1 MLLLLIS
8 QASGYDQG
16 REITTDIKEPGL
28 AGTLVQ
34 VPGRYAEVFDGYA
47 AALERAPLDADTR
60 RAYASRV
67 RSYLAWLDSAGITG
81 PDPLTDAHGRDFA
94 GRDYRTHLKTAAK
107 RAASTVNAHL
117 TALDHFYEHLG
128 LGAVRV
134 QRDQLPR
141 RAPRALDAR
150 QQKRFLRAVE
160 ARPLARDRAIGQLL
174 FYSGVRV
181 DELVSLDDGDV
192 PLSARKGKVIVREG
206 KGGDSREIP
215 IVDPTARAS
224 VAEWKKERASWP
236 HAAENPALFLNR
248 RGGRMSARAVDQLL
262 DALAADANL
271 VGDDG
276 NPAASA
282 HTIRHTFGTNL
293 LRSGV
298 NIVTVAELMGHRG
311 LDTTRLYTLP
321 TERDLENAVAKL
333 PTDQ

>member
-1 MLLLLIS
+1 
-8 QASGYDQG
+8 
-16 REITTDIKEPGL
+16 
-28 AGTLVQ
+28 VQ

-67 RSYLAWLDSAGITG
+67 RSYLTWLDSAGITG
-81 PDPLTDAHGRDFA
+81 PDPLTDPHGRDFA
-94 GRDYRTHLKTAAK
+94 ARDYRTHLKTVAK

-150 QQKRFLRAVE
+150 QQKRFQRAVE
-160 ARPLARDRAIGQLL
+160 ARPLARDRAIGRLL

-181 DELVSLDDGDV
+181 EELVSLDDEDV
-192 PLSARKGKVIVREG
+192 PLSARKGKVIVRSG

-224 VAEWKKERASWP
+224 VGEWKKERTSWP
-236 HAAENPALFLNR
+236 GAAENPALFLNR

-262 DALAADANL
+262 DALAADADL
-271 VGDDG
+271 VDDDG
-276 NPAASA
+276 NPTASA

-293 LRSGV
+293 LRNGV
-298 NIVTVAELMGHRG
+298 DIVTVAELMGHRR
-311 LDTTRLYTLP
+311 LDTTRLYT
-321 TERDLENAVAKL
+321 
-333 PTDQ
+333 DQ